1 MILDRQ
7 ATTLKRMT
15 YGNMNASNLR
25 VLAVSSGKGGVGKTN
40 IVANLSYALSKRGK
54 KVLVVDADL
63 GLNNIDILLGL
74 ASKKH
79 IGHVLSGESNV
90 EEIILQGPDCLL
102 YTSPSPRDS

>member
-15 YGNMNASNLR
+15 YGHMSESSLR

-40 IVANLSYALSKRGK
+40 IVANLAYALSIRGK

-63 GLNNIDILLGL
+63 CLNNIDLLLGF

-90 EEIILQGPDCLL
+90 EDIIMQGLTL
-102 YTSPSPRDS
+102 IHI